1 MIGSVRYACPCCGY
15 KTLPQ
20 EPPGT
25 YALCPICNWE
35 DDGAQFE
42 DPDYEGGAN
51 FYSLRHEQNRF
62 MSRTPPFGYSRSWG
76 AMSRRKMS
84 NIQTGDHCRNPATL
98 LSSQEVSDDLEKG
111 PSEEKDASD
120 AGGD

>member
-1 MIGSVRYACPCCGY
+1 MRHACPCCGY

-25 YALCPICNWE
+25 FALYPICDWE
-35 DDGAQFE
+35 DDGVQFE

-62 MSRTPPFGYSRSWG
+62 LSRPEPSKHNRSG
-76 AMSRRKMS
+76 GRVV
-84 NIQTGDHCRNPATL
+84 TEED
-98 LSSQEVSDDLEKG
+98 
-111 PSEEKDASD
+111 EKDPDWRPLPQFSNP
-120 AGGD
+120 